1 VSAISAVSVVV
12 PAYDA
17 AATIIETLRSATA
30 AAKELGEIGV
40 SAEIVVVD
48 DGSRDDTAGVVS
60 AAFATDPRVRVIA
73 HRRNRGGAAARNTAV
88 ECATH
93 EWCYC
98 LDADNLLDPKSVRR
112 IVEMAGTGDWDVVAP
127 GEMRFFDATPAKPT
141 HVWVWDRD
149 QVEIADALRMY
160 ETPVA
165 CGNYLFSLDAW
176 QRAGGYP
183 EFAGSL
189 DAWGFGVRLLFESA
203 RFGVCQDAF
212 YSHRQGHESYWVR
225 DNDDLRAV
233 AAAQILLPYLDRL
246 DPADRKR
253 LLGNGD
259 LLRFFA
265 ELPERPLHLRG
276 ERPAAASRRGI
287 LRRAR

>member
-12 PAYDA
+12 PAYNA
-17 AATIIETLRSATA
+17 ADTIVETLTTATA
-30 AAKELGEIGV
+30 AAKELGEIGI

-48 DGSRDDTAGVVS
+48 DGSADGTAGVVS
-60 AAFATDPRVRVIA
+60 SAFGADPRVRVIA

-88 ECATH
+88 DSATH

-112 IVEMAGTGDWDVVAP
+112 IVEMAAAGDWDVVAP
-127 GEMRFFDATPAKPT
+127 GEMRFFDAAAETPT
-141 HVWVWDRD
+141 HVWLWDSE
-149 QVEIADALRMY
+149 QVELADALRMY

-189 DAWGFGVRLLFESA
+189 DAWGFGMRLLFEGA

-212 YSHRQGHESYWVR
+212 YSHRQGHESYWIR
-225 DNDDLRAV
+225 DDDGRRAI
-233 AAAQILLPYLDRL
+233 AAAQILLPYLDKL
-246 DPADRKR
+246 ALADRKR
-253 LLGNGD
+253 LVGSGE
-259 LLRFFA
+259 LLRCFA
-265 ELPERPLHLRG
+265 ELPDRPL
-276 ERPAAASRRGI
+276 RPLGAPPAETSRRRI
-287 LRRAR
+287 LRRKK